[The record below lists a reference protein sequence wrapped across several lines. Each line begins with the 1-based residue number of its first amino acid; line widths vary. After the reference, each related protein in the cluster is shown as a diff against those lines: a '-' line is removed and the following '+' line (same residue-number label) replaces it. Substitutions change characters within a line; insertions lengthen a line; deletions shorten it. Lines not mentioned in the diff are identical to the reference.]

1 MPADAA
7 GAAPFT
13 AVVLAAQRSGRLD
26 PLAADAGV
34 THKCLVPI
42 AGRPLIEHVLRTLV
56 QVPGLS
62 RIHISIER
70 DAVEAVRKVPGG
82 SGELGVPVDYV
93 PAATNIADSIYAAA
107 HAVDEPL
114 LITTADNVL
123 LTPAAVAEV
132 VGRMHAGAEAVL
144 AMATREAVLA
154 AHPEGQ
160 RRFYKLR
167 DAAYSNCNLYGLNG
181 PKAVKLAEAFRSGG
195 QFAKNPKRIAQAFGI
210 VNLLLGRYG
219 LITLAGAMRRLSKRF
234 GVKGEAVVLAD
245 GSHAV
250 DVDNSR
256 TYEIARILLERR
268 QRAGH

>member
-1 MPADAA
+1 VKADSS

-13 AVVLAAQRSGRLD
+13 AIVLAAQRSGRLD
-26 PLAADAGV
+26 ALAAEANV

-42 AGRPLIEHVLRTLV
+42 AGKPLIEHVLRALV

-62 RIHISIER
+62 RIHVSIETE
-70 DAVEAVRKVPGG
+70 AVDEVRKVPGA
-82 SGELGVPVDYV
+82 SGEFGVPVDFV
-93 PAATNIADSIYAAA
+93 PAATNIADSVYAAA

-167 DAAYSNCNLYGLNG
+167 DASYSNCNLYGLSG
-181 PKAVKLAEAFRSGG
+181 PRAVKMAEAFRGGG

-210 VNLLLGRYG
+210 VNLLLARYG
-219 LITLAGAMRRLSKRF
+219 LVTLRGAMRRLEKRF
-234 GVKGEAVVLAD
+234 GVKGDVVVLED

-256 TYEIARILLERR
+256 TYDIARLLLERR
-268 QRAGH
+268 RARH